1 MARFDLNVNPF
12 SLSSD
17 ELASACRSL
26 AEDPHPIEPTLKAEA
41 KLLLASW
48 QEALQMHGHQFDD
61 RARKESLLASLRKH
75 TIEIAVKARQQ
86 A

>member
-1 MARFDLNVNPF
+1 MARFDLSVNPF

-17 ELASACRSL
+17 ELASACQSL
-26 AEDPHPIEPTLKAEA
+26 AEDAHPIDPTLKAEA
-41 KLLLASW
+41 KLLLSSW
-48 QEALQMHGHQFDD
+48 QEALQMHGHHFDD
-61 RARKESLLASLRKH
+61 QAHKESLLAALRKR